1 MKMEKENTLDRIVR
15 AVERGQKM
23 VAMLIDPDKYNAA
36 TLQNL
41 QRSGNLPDIV
51 LVGGSIVQTDTDAVV
66 GDIKR
71 TVGKE
76 SMVILFPGDEG
87 QLSAQADALLF
98 LSLVSGRN
106 PEYLIGQQVRA
117 AVKVRQM
124 GLETIATAYMLI
136 DGGRRTS
143 VEYVSNTMPL
153 PADKPDLA
161 VATAMASE
169 LMGMQMA
176 YLEAGSGAL
185 NPVPTRTI
193 EMVRKAVRMP
203 LIVGGGL
210 RTRASVEA
218 AFEAGADIAVVG
230 TAIEQNPEVAA
241 EIMAARNR

>member
-185 NPVPTRTI
+185 SPVPTRTI

-210 RTRASVEA
+210 RTRACVEA

-241 EIMAARNR
+241 EIMAARDR

>member
-117 AVKVRQM
+117 AVKIKQM
-124 GLETIATAYMLI
+124 GLEAIATAYMLI

-161 VATAMASE
+161 VATALASE

-185 NPVPTRTI
+185 SPVPTRTI

-210 RTRASVEA
+210 RTRACVEA

>member
-185 NPVPTRTI
+185 SPVPTRTI